1 MAIPSPGSAIW
12 FEAGCLKMVMIMKTL
27 RAPGGTYI
35 ANFYDDGMVWLYRG
49 NEMREHVRVP
59 DELANVLKARLA
71 MEDDVHEAMRDT
83 WWCSVAMWR
92 RLGVTNRSQVGNAI
106 DAGQ

>member
-1 MAIPSPGSAIW
+1 MGT
-12 FEAGCLKMVMIMKTL
+12 IMKTIS
-27 RAPGGTYI
+27 APGKTYI

-49 NEMREHVRVP
+49 SEMREHVRVP
-59 DELANVLKARLA
+59 NVLKARLA

-83 WWCSVAMWR
+83 WWCSIAMWR